1 MDIAT
6 AMNAQERAITSMQVD
21 AFNTKLNEGREVNNS
36 LDKDD
41 FLKILITQLTHQ
53 DPSEPMKDREFIA
66 QMAQF
71 SSLEQMTNMA
81 SEFGKMTRSLES
93 GQAMSL
99 LGREVEIV
107 KGDQLIT
114 GVVESVMGRE
124 FPQLLV
130 NGSYY
135 GFDEI
140 EKVNK

>member
-21 AFNTKLNEGREVNNS
+21 AFNTKLSEGREVNNS